1 MESAVV
7 QRIRKV
13 AESKG
18 LSVTALSKML
28 GVVQQT
34 LNRQISGDGAMP
46 LSTIDKFLSCFPE
59 ISAEW
64 LLRGEGAMIKGD
76 NEAKVESGRKFV
88 VCVDENGFL
97 KLDKVGYKTNHENP
111 NKIGI

>member
-1 MESAVV
+1 MEGVIV

-18 LSVTALSKML
+18 LSVTALSKII

-46 LSTIDKFLSCFPE
+46 LSTVDKFLSSFPE

-64 LLRGEGAMIKGD
+64 LLRGEGEMIKGED
-76 NEAKVESGRKFV
+76 KANGRCDERKFV
-88 VCVDENGFL
+88 VCVDKNGFL
-97 KLDKVGYKTNHENP
+97 KLEE
-111 NKIGI
+111 